1 VHLPLWRVSR
11 RFKMFKS
18 MVRPFKFRAQALP
31 PPETSKKLV
40 LKPFLE
46 HWQNLSNLAHFGSVS
61 SFCGQGL
68 TVPSTLVE
76 GVINA
81 YSFVEGVINA
91 STLVEAMINTG
102 QRVPQQARSG
112 QSRRANLAKRTWGR
126 LPLWRV

>member
-1 VHLPLWRVSR
+1 
-11 RFKMFKS
+11 

-61 SFCGQGL
+61 SFRGQGL

-81 YSFVEGVINA
+81 STFVEGLMNV
-91 STLVEAMINTG
+91 SSLGEGVINTG
-102 QRVPQQARSG
+102 QRAPQQACPG
-112 QSRRANLAKRTWGR
+112 
-126 LPLWRV
+126 PC